1 MKGVHS
7 EGSGA
12 AVTHF
17 LLCLP
22 LCLAMLSLH
31 SEATAVQLQE
41 GTNEVPPSAD
51 PSEVLPAEGCTER
64 P

>member
-1 MKGVHS
+1 VHS
-7 EGSGA
+7 EGAGA

-41 GTNEVPPSAD
+41 VNKEVHPSAD

>member
-41 GTNEVPPSAD
+41 GTNEV
-51 PSEVLPAEGCTER
+51 LPAEGCTER